1 MENPTLVDMES
12 VKCDRFDKTD
22 RSRGSQIVVE
32 ALVQGFSDGSTR
44 VLCDE
49 LEDGKCKKAKD
60 KLPCIFVTDSIQK

>member
-12 VKCDRFDKTD
+12 VKCDRFDKRD
-22 RSRGSQIVVE
+22 FRGSQVVVE

-49 LEDGKCKKAKD
+49 LEEGKCRKENDKK
-60 KLPCIFVTDSIQK
+60 PCIFVIDSIQK